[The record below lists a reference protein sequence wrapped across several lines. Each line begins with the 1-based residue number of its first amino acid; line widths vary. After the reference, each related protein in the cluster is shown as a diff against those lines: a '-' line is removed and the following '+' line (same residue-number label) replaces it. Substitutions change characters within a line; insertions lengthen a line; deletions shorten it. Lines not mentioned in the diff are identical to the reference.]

1 MRPEVNMVRYV
12 HYNNTDSVF
21 SFDQFIKVYFS
32 DLKTNSFTVY
42 RTFEIKRSKLIKDA
56 LKSIHETP
64 QYKKL
69 VSNGY
74 SRTLN
79 SEIREWK
86 ANNIRY
92 KLHMDQVR
100 TQHTNFYS
108 DISRIKSLKN
118 FLLSCSYWLL
128 G

>member
-1 MRPEVNMVRYV
+1 MVTYIR
-12 HYNNTDSVF
+12 YNNTDSVF

-32 DLKTNSFTVY
+32 DANTNSFTVY
-42 RTFEIKRSKLIKDA
+42 RSYEIKRSKFIKEA
-56 LKSIHETP
+56 LKSIHKTS

-74 SRTLN
+74 NRTLR
-79 SEIREWK
+79 SEVREWK

-92 KLHMDQVR
+92 KLHIDQIR

-108 DISRIKSLKN
+108 DIPRIKRIKN
-118 FLLSCSYWLL
+118 LLLSCLYWLL